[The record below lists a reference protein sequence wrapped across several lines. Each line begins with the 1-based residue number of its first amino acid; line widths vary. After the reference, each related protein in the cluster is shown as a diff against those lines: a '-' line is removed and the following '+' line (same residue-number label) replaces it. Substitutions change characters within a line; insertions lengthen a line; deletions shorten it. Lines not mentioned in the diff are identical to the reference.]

1 MIFNNTVKDYKKLFN
16 KAIAY
21 EKLEI
26 NDSNSNKNVRCYIN
40 VIKCLETLNPE
51 TILVVE
57 SAKGKSKRPFEMPN
71 IGSLM
76 ECVLKVVCDKEQAT
90 EYYKE
95 FENDNADIK
104 IGWCEYEIKACM
116 GALSLNSTIQGDR
129 PILLINEK
137 GVFSIKKNEIDNY
150 TKKGK
155 LPYNKPVGKQ
165 WLSLSRK
172 LGYEM

>member
-1 MIFNNTVKDYKKLFN
+1 MIFNQNVKEYKELFN
-16 KAIAY
+16 KAIKY
-21 EKLEI
+21 EKMQI

-40 VIKCLETLNPE
+40 VLKRLEMLSPE

-76 ECVLKVVCDKEQAT
+76 ECVVKVMCEKEQAS
-90 EYYKE
+90 EYSKE
-95 FENDNADIK
+95 FNNDNADIK

-129 PILLINEK
+129 PVLFINEV
-137 GVFSIKKNEIDNY
+137 GVFSIKKTEIDNY

-165 WLSLSRK
+165 WLSLSKK
-172 LGYEM
+172 LGFAI